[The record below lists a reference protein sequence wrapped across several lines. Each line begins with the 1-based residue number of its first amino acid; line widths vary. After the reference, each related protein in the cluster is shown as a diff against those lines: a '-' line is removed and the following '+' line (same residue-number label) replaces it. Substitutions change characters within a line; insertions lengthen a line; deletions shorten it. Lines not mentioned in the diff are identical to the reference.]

1 MSSESTSLTSG
12 ALVDAAKPALRRR
25 AHDRV
30 ARKQGEH
37 WLVGRVSIGSLA
49 HNRPRRAQ
57 PAYPGAPSR
66 RPCSRTSERGLVGGG
81 TRGTRWQQ
89 QRGRAV
95 RRSRT
100 ATSAAASDATPVVV
114 WVLSALALTGVI
126 LVIGQWVDARL
137 AEDDNATNNESHT
150 PSSVGTDYGTVALK
164 TCFQITFDVAMLL
177 VPYVLL
183 RHYAPHTLLYRHYLY
198 VVFPLWVVSLQAQ
211 PLLKERLRVLLAG
224 EVAPEVDDATKLA
237 KLVAQAEADK
247 AVQADAAAAKRKRRR
262 RPPTSGDT
270 AVNEGFIR
278 GNTSLPPSTVRAQRL
293 QPDSR
298 GTGMDTA
305 PWSSFQQEADQT
317 VQFSSPL
324 LDGGGGQVAAPPPS
338 VIEPFEFSGKG
349 GEAAPRHTDLSAL
362 MG

>member
-1 MSSESTSLTSG
+1 MLQNLRFAGARTTASQESKAGTGWLGAFQSEASSAT
-12 ALVDAAKPALRRR
+12 ALDALSQRT
-25 AHDRV
+25 
-30 ARKQGEH
+30 
-37 WLVGRVSIGSLA
+37 
-49 HNRPRRAQ
+49 
-57 PAYPGAPSR
+57 PGAAVATPVFAHQR
-66 RPCSRTSERGLVGGG
+66 AAGLVGGG
-81 TRGTRWQQ
+81 TRGG
-89 QRGRAV
+89 RGGSSLPSASHSAV
-95 RRSRT
+95 S
-100 ATSAAASDATPVVV
+100 SNGDSDATPVVV
-114 WVLSALALTGVI
+114 WVLSALALTGVF

-137 AEDDNATNNESHT
+137 ADDDDGSQPQVDTPET

-224 EVAPEVDDATKLA
+224 EVVPEVDDATKLA

-247 AVQADAAAAKRKRRR
+247 AQAEADAAKRKRRR
-262 RPPTSGDT
+262 RSATSGAT
-270 AVNEGFIR
+270 AVTEGFIR
-278 GNTSLPPSTVRAQRL
+278 GHTRAPPSTVRAQRL

-298 GTGMDTA
+298 GAGMDTA

-324 LDGGGGQVAAPPPS
+324 LDGGGGGGQVAAPPPA
-338 VIEPFEFSGKG
+338 VVEPFEFSGQG
-349 GEAAPRHTDLSAL
+349 GEAAPRHTDLAAL
-362 MG
+362 MGA